1 MSEKAEQ
8 LHILAK
14 ITGYY
19 GVKGWLKLYS
29 FTEPREN
36 IIHYPALKIRRNKRE
51 GWQDIKLDSGKA
63 HGKGVIAHFTGY
75 DNREIA
81 ASLIGAEL
89 AVYRSDFKPAG
100 KDEYYWS
107 DLIGM
112 TVKNLEGIELGQVTR
127 LMETAANDVLVIKA
141 NSKGQK
147 NSEEILIP
155 FVLDHFIEQV
165 DLDAGTITVDWPV
178 DWNSD

>member
-19 GVKGWLKLYS
+19 GVKGWLKLFP

-112 TVKNLEGIELGQVTR
+112 TVKNLEDIELGQVTR
-127 LMETAANDVLVIKA
+127 LMETAANDVLVIKT
-141 NSKGQK
+141 NSASQK
-147 NSEEILIP
+147 SSEEILIP